1 MKNKIA
7 APLIFLVLGIVL
19 VSIGTTISSNQEG
32 KTGVLIIIFGVMVLF
47 SSLYLFLKLKKS
59 SNT

>member
-1 MKNKIA
+1 
-7 APLIFLVLGIVL
+7 VL
-19 VSIGTTISSNQEG
+19 VTIGTTISSNQEG

-59 SNT
+59 SKT